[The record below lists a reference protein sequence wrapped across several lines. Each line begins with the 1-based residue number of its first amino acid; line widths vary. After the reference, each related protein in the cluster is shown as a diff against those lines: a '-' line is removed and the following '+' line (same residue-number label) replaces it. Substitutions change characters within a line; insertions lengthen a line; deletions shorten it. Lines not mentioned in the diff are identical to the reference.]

1 MTPRRSRPKL
11 PDYRVAQI
19 HWGTGQVGTYI
30 MQVKRGP
37 DGEFLP
43 PVVVQPIH
51 MSDRSPLDARVY
63 LDCELRAYRRALKLP
78 WLMQEQDGRWVEI
91 ATGADA

>member
-1 MTPRRSRPKL
+1 MTPPLQNRRPKL

-19 HWGTGQVGTYI
+19 RWLTGQVGTYI

-51 MSDRSPLDARVY
+51 MSDRSPFGAREY
-63 LDCELRAYRRALKLP
+63 LDREFRAYRRALRLP
-78 WLMQEQDGRWVEI
+78 WLVQDENGRWKEST
-91 ATGADA
+91 A